1 MPLEVVIKEH
11 ARFEAWRRGI
21 TEEFIRFVIKNPQ
34 QKLSA
39 KNERIIIQ
47 NRYYDKIENKE
58 MLIRVIGVETSE
70 EFIIITAYKTSKINK
85 YWKEEAR

>member
-34 QKLSA
+34 QKLST
-39 KNERIIIQ
+39 KKGRVIIQ
-47 NRYYDKIENKE
+47 NKYYDKMEDKE

-70 EFIIITAYKTSKINK
+70 KFIVITAYKTSKINK